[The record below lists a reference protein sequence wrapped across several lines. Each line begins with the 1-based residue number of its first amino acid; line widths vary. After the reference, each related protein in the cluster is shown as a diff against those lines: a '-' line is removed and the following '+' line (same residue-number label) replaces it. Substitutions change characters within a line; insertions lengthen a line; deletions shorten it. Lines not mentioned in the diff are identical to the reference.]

1 MCLPS
6 FRMSGMAVAPA
17 SRVYHE
23 TTLRKPQM
31 SRHPA
36 ENLPLA
42 VTPPHRLLQPH
53 RRSPGVSP
61 DALTE
66 TAMHL
71 PLTETDALFYHHH
84 APARD
89 GAPTFVFVNAL
100 TGSTD
105 AWEAAVAPALRAHGF
120 GTLSWNFRGQTD
132 SPFDPALAL
141 TDKVIVAD
149 LERLLA
155 EVAPARPILVG
166 LSIGGL
172 HAARAVLNGARAE
185 GLVLLNTLREIG
197 PRIDWVNRAMA
208 RIVEHGGVS
217 LFLDALF
224 PLLVNQDFAAQA
236 RPDSSRAV
244 TRRFRPNTRD
254 PVPAQKPFVRRPA
267 SRSPRL
273 AARCDGPGSDRR
285 SPSAA
290 RAVPRSD
297 RPRAG
302 SPARSGPPWPR
313 RGCPRPA
320 HEPCRGRYRR

>member
-1 MCLPS
+1 
-6 FRMSGMAVAPA
+6 
-17 SRVYHE
+17 
-23 TTLRKPQM
+23 M
-31 SRHPA
+31 SRHSP

-53 RRSPGVSP
+53 RRSPSVSP

-66 TAMHL
+66 TALHL
-71 PLTETDALFYHHH
+71 PLTKTDALFYLHHP
-84 APARD
+84 PARD

-105 AWEAAVAPALRAHGF
+105 AWEAAVAPSLRAQGF

-172 HAARAVLNGARAE
+172 YAARAVLNGARAE

-197 PRIDWVNRAMA
+197 PRIDWVNHAMA
-208 RIVEHGGVS
+208 RIVEHGGVP

-236 RPDSSRAV
+236 RPNFLRGDYAPLPPEHGHMNLMRHAAATDWALDYSALTLPVLVV
-244 TRRFRPNTRD
+244 TGLQDRVFLDREVVDRLHATLPDARREDWPEAGHLLPQEAPD
-254 PVPAQKPFVRRPA
+254 
-267 SRSPRL
+267 RL
-273 AARCDGPGSDRR
+273 ANSLARFGQELG
-285 SPSAA
+285 A
-290 RAVPRSD
+290 
-297 RPRAG
+297 
-302 SPARSGPPWPR
+302 
-313 RGCPRPA
+313 
-320 HEPCRGRYRR
+320 